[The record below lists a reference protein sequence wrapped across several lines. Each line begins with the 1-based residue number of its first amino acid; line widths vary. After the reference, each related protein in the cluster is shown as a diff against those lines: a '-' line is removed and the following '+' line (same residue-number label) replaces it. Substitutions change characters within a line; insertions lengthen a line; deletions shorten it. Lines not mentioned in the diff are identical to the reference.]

1 MREPDFNH
9 FAQKDNGEL
18 KELKELIAEIAK
30 APTTWEA
37 INLRA
42 RAQEVEKEYQ
52 EELMKQQL
60 GIDENDPVFE
70 SEKNKSGSVVVE
82 KEDEEREEDER

>member
-18 KELKELIAEIAK
+18 RELIAEIAK

-42 RAQEVEKEYQ
+42 RAQEAEKEYQ
-52 EELMKQQL
+52 EEIMKQQL

-70 SEKNKSGSVVVE
+70 SEKAKKHAVVVE
-82 KEDEEREEDER
+82 VDEEREEDER